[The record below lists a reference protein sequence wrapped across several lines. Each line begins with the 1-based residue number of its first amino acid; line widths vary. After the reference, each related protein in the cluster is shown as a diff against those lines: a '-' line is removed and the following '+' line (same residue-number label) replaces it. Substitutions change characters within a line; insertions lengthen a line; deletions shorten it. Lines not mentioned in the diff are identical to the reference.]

1 MSSQCLRNDYKD
13 YLCREYWTE
22 GKENEKK
29 VIKSSS
35 VVITTI
41 MHATS
46 LIKYFKVSPFPKLH

>member
-1 MSSQCLRNDYKD
+1 M
-13 YLCREYWTE
+13 
-22 GKENEKK
+22 GKENERK

-46 LIKYFKVSPFPKLH
+46 LIKYFKVSPFSKLHGISSDLPFIEKYA